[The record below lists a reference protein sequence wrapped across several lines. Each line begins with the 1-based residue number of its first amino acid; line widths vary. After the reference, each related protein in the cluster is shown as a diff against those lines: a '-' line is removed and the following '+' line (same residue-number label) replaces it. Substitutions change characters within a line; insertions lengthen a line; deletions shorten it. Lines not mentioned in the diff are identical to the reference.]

1 MLQVVDLSRP
11 AETVGVQVL
20 KSRGL
25 FPQKYW
31 YWIGVGALLGHILV
45 FNGLFAL
52 ALSYLERKCLILYLI
67 CNMSV
72 LPYIYI
78 YISSCIDDHKISAA
92 LGRGQTQ
99 AIVSEDKLE
108 DGVDKT
114 DNTAS
119 SVKSDSGMVLHTL
132 RPERS
137 TCSSLLYFSLILF

>member
-1 MLQVVDLSRP
+1 MLQVVDQSRP

-45 FNGLFAL
+45 LNGLFAL

-78 YISSCIDDHKISAA
+78 YIYRHALMIIKFLQHLEEDRHRQSSPRINW
-92 LGRGQTQ
+92 R
-99 AIVSEDKLE
+99 
-108 DGVDKT
+108 
-114 DNTAS
+114 
-119 SVKSDSGMVLHTL
+119 MVLTRQTIRHHLLRVTL
-132 RPERS
+132 VWCFTP
-137 TCSSLLYFSLILF
+137 